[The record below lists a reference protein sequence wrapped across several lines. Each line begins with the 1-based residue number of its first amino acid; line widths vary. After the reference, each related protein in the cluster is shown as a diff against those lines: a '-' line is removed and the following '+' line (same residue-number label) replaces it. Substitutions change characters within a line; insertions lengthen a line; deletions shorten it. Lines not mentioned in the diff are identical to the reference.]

1 MRATHHAPGGPFRVF
16 ERRHGLTEIV
26 ERGAL
31 EALALHHE
39 EIHSDIRPEDFVG
52 ARINM
57 ACCHAKMGRK
67 EESLKIERDIYAQRL
82 ASLGDSHKE
91 TLYSAH
97 RLACDLLALSD
108 AHRIEARVLL
118 HEVVP
123 RAEQNQDLGPE
134 HKCLLQLRWLYACSL
149 WTDPRGPTLDDLVE
163 AVAIYEDVEK
173 IWLRVFGEKHPETL
187 KLQREVVAARERL
200 ADARASSEQLALA
213 ALAFVAAV
221 AFLVG
226 RRYLRR

>member
-1 MRATHHAPGGPFRVF
+1 M
-16 ERRHGLTEIV
+16 
-26 ERGAL
+26 
-31 EALALHHE
+31 
-39 EIHSDIRPEDFVG
+39 
-52 ARINM
+52 
-57 ACCHAKMGRK
+57 
-67 EESLKIERDIYAQRL
+67 
-82 ASLGDSHKE
+82 
-91 TLYSAH
+91 
-97 RLACDLLALSD
+97 
-108 AHRIEARVLL
+108 

-123 RAEQNQDLGPE
+123 RAAALGPE
-134 HKCLLQLRWLYACSL
+134 NKLTLDLRWLYAFTL

-173 IWLRVFGEKHPETL
+173 LWLRVFGEKHPETL

-226 RRYLRR
+226 RRYFRR

>member
-1 MRATHHAPGGPFRVF
+1 MT
-16 ERRHGLTEIV
+16 
-26 ERGAL
+26 
-31 EALALHHE
+31 
-39 EIHSDIRPEDFVG
+39 
-52 ARINM
+52 
-57 ACCHAKMGRK
+57 
-67 EESLKIERDIYAQRL
+67 
-82 ASLGDSHKE
+82 
-91 TLYSAH
+91 
-97 RLACDLLALSD
+97 D
-108 AHRIEARVLL
+108 AHRIEARDFL

-123 RAEQNQDLGPE
+123 RAEQNSNLGPE
-134 HKCLLQLRWLYACSL
+134 QKALLQLRWLYACAL

-173 IWLRVFGEKHPETL
+173 IWLRIFGEKHPESQ

>member
-1 MRATHHAPGGPFRVF
+1 MFSSVVTASRRSSSVSAEASPSPAAP
-16 ERRHGLTEIV
+16 
-26 ERGAL
+26 
-31 EALALHHE
+31 
-39 EIHSDIRPEDFVG
+39 
-52 ARINM
+52 
-57 ACCHAKMGRK
+57 
-67 EESLKIERDIYAQRL
+67 
-82 ASLGDSHKE
+82 
-91 TLYSAH
+91 
-97 RLACDLLALSD
+97 
-108 AHRIEARVLL
+108 
-118 HEVVP
+118 
-123 RAEQNQDLGPE
+123 
-134 HKCLLQLRWLYACSL
+134 WLYACSL